1 MGPDAGSM
9 IGSDQEFRSRHTW
22 FAELV
27 RHGASHRLSES
38 GAQERSGMETETEDH
53 RHIGDV
59 YSPEPT

>member
-27 RHGASHRLSES
+27 RHGVSLWISES
-38 GAQERSGMETETEDH
+38 GAQERSGLETETKDYQH
-53 RHIGDV
+53 MGDV